1 MAIEFAVSQPAIDE
15 NRWQAV
21 LARDRGA
28 DGLFWYGVVTTGIYC
43 RPHCPSRPAKRQNLR
58 FFATPEEA
66 RAAGLRPC
74 RRCDPDGMPTVMG
87 PQQN

>member
-1 MAIEFAVSQPAIDE
+1 MAIVSAVSPPAIDDA
-15 NRWQAV
+15 RWWAV
-21 LARDRGA
+21 LARDRRA

-58 FFATPEEA
+58 FFATPGEA

-74 RRCDPDGMPTVMG
+74 RRCDPDGMPTAAG
-87 PQQN
+87 QHQN